1 MAEPFAR
8 HEDRAAHVETEGVV
22 LEGRAVPVAHQE
34 ADQAFVRL
42 VHLVLAAGER
52 DAGAV
57 DDREVVGHRAVETHE
72 AVVEDVNRGLGAG
85 SVVTVTGRGP

>member
-1 MAEPFAR
+1 MAEPFAG
-8 HEDRAAHVETEGVV
+8 HEDRAAHVEPEGVV
-22 LEGRAVPVAHQE
+22 LERRAVPVAHQE

-57 DDREVVGHRAVETHE
+57 DDGQVVGHRVVEPHE
-72 AVVEDVNRGLGAG
+72 AVVEDVNRGLGDRVG
-85 SVVTVTGRGP
+85 RHSHGRGP